1 MGCRIQVRKR
11 YLEELDKLNR
21 TVVKMGEIATSLI
34 NDSVISLANK
44 DAALADKV
52 LKEAEKVDDYELR
65 VEEMCVQ
72 LIARQQPMADDLRA
86 ITSYMRIIGDFDRVS
101 DLASNIAK
109 ITKQTLDRPLVKPLI
124 DIPRMSKITQ
134 EMVKCAMDS
143 LDQGKALDCVEHLS
157 EKDNEVD
164 ALWYQI
170 YRELISMMIE
180 NPKIISDATN
190 LLLVARYLERM
201 ADHACNIG
209 SRLIY
214 MFTGERRK
222 IQ

>member
-86 ITSYMRIIGDFDRVS
+86 ITSYMRI
-101 DLASNIAK
+101 
-109 ITKQTLDRPLVKPLI
+109 I